1 MADPAGTSQQLMH
14 AAAHAYKSLLAAT
27 LFSAVLLASPSRADN
42 GPEALLNQV
51 FDAISQNKLDVAL
64 TQVESLLRSNPNFR
78 LANLIKGDLL
88 IARAR
93 PLRALGDA
101 PNAPRE
107 RLEDLRAE
115 AIARLK
121 AYRERPPADKV
132 PRYILEMQ
140 PEQRYAVVVDA
151 ERARLFLYQNV
162 EGIPRL
168 VADYYISAGK
178 RGMDKIREGDEKTPI
193 GVYYVTAN
201 LPRSK
206 LSDFYGSGAFPISY
220 PNEWDK
226 RLGRNGHG
234 IWLHGTPSD
243 TFSRPPRAS
252 NGCVVLSNRDLDALA
267 KTLQV
272 GLTPVIISEKIE
284 WQTVTELA
292 ADRKALKDA
301 IEQWR
306 ADWESRDTLRY
317 LQHYS
322 KKFSSGTQDFSAWA
336 KHKETVNAGKDW
348 IKVGVTGVSMFRS
361 PGQDLVVVSFEQD
374 YRSNNLANNMKKRQY
389 WSNEGG
395 HWRIVY
401 EGAA

>member
-1 MADPAGTSQQLMH
+1 MVPAKYLR
-14 AAAHAYKSLLAAT
+14 T
-27 LFSAVLLASPSRADN
+27 LFLTVTAFSAITLATAVRADA

-51 FDAISQNKLDVAL
+51 FESINQNRLDKAL
-64 TQVESLLRSNPNFR
+64 TQVEALLRSNPNFR

-93 PLRALGDA
+93 PLRTLGDA

-115 AIARLK
+115 AMARLK
-121 AYRERPPADKV
+121 AYREPPPAGKV

-151 ERARLFLYQNV
+151 ERARLFLYQNIGGV
-162 EGIPRL
+162 PKL
-168 VADYYISAGK
+168 AADYYISAGK
-178 RGMDKIREGDEKTPI
+178 RGMEKFREGDEKTPI

-206 LSDFYGSGAFPISY
+206 LTDFYGSGAFPISY

-267 KTLQV
+267 KSLQV

-284 WQTVTELA
+284 WQSIGELA

-306 ADWESRDTLRY
+306 TDWEGRDTSRY
-317 LQHYS
+317 MRHYS
-322 KKFSSGTQDFSAWA
+322 KKFASGNQNYSAWA
-336 KHKETVNAGKDW
+336 QHKQTVNAGKTW
-348 IKVGVTGVSMFRS
+348 IKVGVSGLSMFRS
-361 PGQDLVVVSFEQD
+361 PGQNLVVVSFAQD
-374 YRSNNLANNMKKRQY
+374 YRSNNLENTMKKRQY
-389 WSNEGG
+389 WSNESG

>member
-1 MADPAGTSQQLMH
+1 MVPVKTFRALFLTVTA
-14 AAAHAYKSLLAAT
+14 
-27 LFSAVLLASPSRADN
+27 FSAITLATAVRADA

-51 FDAISQNKLDVAL
+51 FESINQNRLDTAL
-64 TQVESLLRSNPNFR
+64 KQVEALLRSNPNFR

-93 PLRALGDA
+93 PLRTLGDA
-101 PNAPRE
+101 PNAPRD
-107 RLEDLRAE
+107 RLDDLRAE
-115 AIARLK
+115 AMARLK
-121 AYRERPPADKV
+121 AYREPPPAGKV

-162 EGIPRL
+162 SGVPKL
-168 VADYYISAGK
+168 AADYYISAGK

-206 LSDFYGSGAFPISY
+206 LSDFYGSGAFPINY

-252 NGCVVLSNRDLDALA
+252 NGCVVLSNQDLDALA
-267 KTLQV
+267 KSLQV

-284 WQTVTELA
+284 WQSISELA
-292 ADRKALKDA
+292 AERKALKDA

-306 ADWESRDTLRY
+306 ADWESRDTSRY
-317 LQHYS
+317 MRHYS
-322 KKFSSGTQDFSAWA
+322 KKFSSGNQDYSAWA
-336 KHKETVNAGKDW
+336 QHKQTVNAGKAW
-348 IKVGVTGVSMFRS
+348 IKVGVSGLSMFRS
-361 PGQDLVVVSFEQD
+361 PGQNLVVVSFAQD
-374 YRSNNLANNMKKRQY
+374 YRSNNLDNSMKKRQY
-389 WSNEGG
+389 WSNESG

>member
-1 MADPAGTSQQLMH
+1 MVPAKYLR
-14 AAAHAYKSLLAAT
+14 T
-27 LFSAVLLASPSRADN
+27 LFLTVTAFSAITLATAVRADA

-51 FDAISQNKLDVAL
+51 FESINQNRLDKAL
-64 TQVESLLRSNPNFR
+64 TQVEALLRSNPNFR

-93 PLRALGDA
+93 PLRTLGDA

-115 AIARLK
+115 AMARLK
-121 AYRERPPADKV
+121 AYREPPPAGKV

-151 ERARLFLYQNV
+151 ERARLFLYQNIGGV
-162 EGIPRL
+162 PKL
-168 VADYYISAGK
+168 AADYYISAGK
-178 RGMDKIREGDEKTPI
+178 RGMEKFREGDEKTPI

-206 LSDFYGSGAFPISY
+206 LTDFYGSGAFPISY

-267 KTLQV
+267 KSLQV

-284 WQTVTELA
+284 WQSIGELA

-306 ADWESRDTLRY
+306 ADWEGRDTSRY
-317 LQHYS
+317 MRHYS
-322 KKFSSGTQDFSAWA
+322 KKFASGNQDYSAWA
-336 KHKETVNAGKDW
+336 QHKQTVNAGKTW
-348 IKVGVTGVSMFRS
+348 IKVGVSGLSMFRS
-361 PGQDLVVVSFEQD
+361 PGQNLVVVSFAQD
-374 YRSNNLANNMKKRQY
+374 YRSNNLENSMKKRQY
-389 WSNEGG
+389 WSNESG

>member
-1 MADPAGTSQQLMH
+1 MYPAKYLR
-14 AAAHAYKSLLAAT
+14 ALFLAVTA
-27 LFSAVLLASPSRADN
+27 FSAIILTTAVRADA
-42 GPEALLNQV
+42 GPEALLNQI
-51 FDAISQNKLDVAL
+51 FESINQNRLDKAL
-64 TQVESLLRSNPNFR
+64 TQVEALLRTNPNFR

-93 PLRALGDA
+93 PLRTLGDA

-107 RLEDLRAE
+107 RLDDLRAE
-115 AIARLK
+115 AMARLK
-121 AYRERPPADKV
+121 AYREPPPAGKV

-140 PEQRYAVVVDA
+140 PEQRYTVVVDA

-162 EGIPRL
+162 GGVPKL
-168 VADYYISAGK
+168 AADYYISAGK
-178 RGMDKIREGDEKTPI
+178 RGMEKVREGDEKTPI

-206 LSDFYGSGAFPISY
+206 LTDFYGSGAFPISY

-252 NGCVVLSNRDLDALA
+252 NGCVVLSNQDLDALA
-267 KTLQV
+267 KSLQV

-284 WQTVTELA
+284 WQSIAELA

-306 ADWESRDTLRY
+306 ADWEGRDTSRY
-317 LQHYS
+317 MRHYS
-322 KKFSSGTQDFSAWA
+322 KKFASGNQDYSAWA
-336 KHKETVNAGKDW
+336 QHKQTVNAGKTW
-348 IKVGVTGVSMFRS
+348 IKVGVSGLSMFRS
-361 PGQDLVVVSFEQD
+361 PGQNLVVVSFAQD
-374 YRSNNLANNMKKRQY
+374 YRSNNLENSMKKRQY
-389 WSNEGG
+389 WSNESG

>member
-1 MADPAGTSQQLMH
+1 MH
-14 AAAHAYKSLLAAT
+14 PVKFARKFFLAAT
-27 LFSAVLLASPSRADN
+27 AFSAFFVSSPVRADA

-51 FDAISQNKLDVAL
+51 FDAINQNRLDTAL
-64 TQVESLLRSNPNFR
+64 TQVEALLRSNPNFR

-88 IARAR
+88 IARSR
-93 PLRALGDA
+93 PLRSLGDA

-107 RLEDLRAE
+107 KLEDLRAE

-151 ERARLFLYQNV
+151 QRARLFLYQNV
-162 EGIPRL
+162 GGVPRL
-168 VADYYISAGK
+168 AADYYISAGK

-206 LSDFYGSGAFPISY
+206 LTDFYGSGAFPISY

-284 WQTVTELA
+284 WQSVDELA

-306 ADWESRDTLRY
+306 ADWESRDTSRY
-317 LQHYS
+317 LKHYS
-322 KKFSSGTQDFSAWA
+322 KKFSSGNQDYAAWA
-336 KHKETVNAGKDW
+336 KHKEGVNAGKEW
-348 IKVGVTGVSMFRS
+348 IKVGVNGVSIFRS

-374 YRSNNLANNMKKRQY
+374 YRSNNLANAMKKRQY
-389 WSNEGG
+389 WINEGG

>member
-1 MADPAGTSQQLMH
+1 MH
-14 AAAHAYKSLLAAT
+14 AVKYLHTLFLTATIFSAILLATPA
-27 LFSAVLLASPSRADN
+27 RADA

-51 FDAISQNKLDVAL
+51 FDAINQNRLDAAL
-64 TQVESLLRSNPNFR
+64 TQVETLLRSNPNFR

-88 IARAR
+88 IARVR
-93 PLRALGDA
+93 PLRSLGDA
-101 PNAPRE
+101 PNAPPD
-107 RLEDLRAE
+107 RLNDLRAE

-121 AYRERPPADKV
+121 AYREPPPADKV
-132 PRYILEMQ
+132 PRYILEMR
-140 PEQRYAVVVDA
+140 PEQRFAVVVDA
-151 ERARLFLYQNV
+151 QRARLFLYQNV
-162 EGIPRL
+162 EGVLRL
-168 VADYYISAGK
+168 AADYYISAGK

-267 KTLQV
+267 KSLQV

-284 WQTVTELA
+284 WQSIDELA
-292 ADRKALKDA
+292 IDRKALKDA

-306 ADWESRDTLRY
+306 SDWESRDTTRY

-322 KKFSSGTQDFSAWA
+322 KKFSSVSQDYSAWS
-336 KHKETVNAGKDW
+336 KHKETVNAGKEW
-348 IKVGVTGVSMFRS
+348 IKVGVSGLSMFRS
-361 PGQDLVVVSFEQD
+361 PGQDLIVVSFEQD
-374 YRSNNLANNMKKRQY
+374 YRSNNLANSMKKRQY
-389 WSNEGG
+389 WINESG

>member
-1 MADPAGTSQQLMH
+1 MSAVKYLQ
-14 AAAHAYKSLLAAT
+14 T
-27 LFSAVLLASPSRADN
+27 LFLTATVFSTIALATAVRADAE
-42 GPEALLNQV
+42 PEALLNQV
-51 FDAISQNKLDVAL
+51 FDSINQNRLGAAL
-64 TQVESLLRSNPNFR
+64 TQVEALLNSNPNFR

-93 PLRALGDA
+93 ALRTLGDV

-115 AIARLK
+115 ALARLN
-121 AYRERPPADKV
+121 AYRERPPADQV
-132 PRYILEMQ
+132 PRYILQMQ
-140 PEQRYAVVVDA
+140 PEQRYAIVVDA
-151 ERARLFLYQNV
+151 QRARLFLYQNIGGV
-162 EGIPRL
+162 PRL
-168 VADYYISAGK
+168 SADYYISAGK

-201 LPRSK
+201 LPRAK
-206 LSDFYGSGAFPISY
+206 LSDFYGSGAYPISY

-226 RLGRNGHG
+226 RQGRNGHG

-267 KTLQV
+267 KSLQV

-284 WQTVTELA
+284 WQSLIELT

-306 ADWESRDTLRY
+306 VDWESRDTMRY
-317 LQHYS
+317 LRHYS
-322 KKFSSGTQDFSAWA
+322 KKFSSDKHDYTTWA
-336 KHKETVNAGKDW
+336 KHKKSVNAGKRW
-348 IKVGVTGVSMFRS
+348 IKVDVSGLSIFRS
-361 PGQDLVVVSFEQD
+361 PGQNLVVVSFAQD
-374 YRSNNLANNMKKRQY
+374 YRSNNLENSMKKRQY
-389 WSNEGG
+389 WSNESG

>member
-1 MADPAGTSQQLMH
+1 MVPAKYLR
-14 AAAHAYKSLLAAT
+14 T
-27 LFSAVLLASPSRADN
+27 LFLTVTAFSAITLATAVRADA

-51 FDAISQNKLDVAL
+51 FESINQNRLDKAL
-64 TQVESLLRSNPNFR
+64 TQVEALLRSNPNFR

-93 PLRALGDA
+93 PLRTLGDA

-115 AIARLK
+115 AMARLK
-121 AYRERPPADKV
+121 AYREPPPAGKV

-151 ERARLFLYQNV
+151 ERARLFLYQNIGGV
-162 EGIPRL
+162 PKL
-168 VADYYISAGK
+168 AADYYISAGK
-178 RGMDKIREGDEKTPI
+178 RGMEKFREGDEKTPI

-206 LSDFYGSGAFPISY
+206 LTDFYGSGAFPISY

-267 KTLQV
+267 KSLQV

-284 WQTVTELA
+284 WQSIGELA

-306 ADWESRDTLRY
+306 ADWEGRDTSRY
-317 LQHYS
+317 MRHYS
-322 KKFSSGTQDFSAWA
+322 KKFASGNQNYSAWA
-336 KHKETVNAGKDW
+336 QHKQTVNAGKTW
-348 IKVGVTGVSMFRS
+348 IKVGVSGLSMFRS
-361 PGQDLVVVSFEQD
+361 PGQNLVVVSFAQD
-374 YRSNNLANNMKKRQY
+374 YRSNNLENSMKKRQY
-389 WSNEGG
+389 WSNESG

>member
-1 MADPAGTSQQLMH
+1 MVPAKYLR
-14 AAAHAYKSLLAAT
+14 T
-27 LFSAVLLASPSRADN
+27 LFLTVTAFSAITLATAVRADA

-51 FDAISQNKLDVAL
+51 FESINQNRLDKAL
-64 TQVESLLRSNPNFR
+64 TQVEALLRSNPNFR

-93 PLRALGDA
+93 PLRTLGDA

-115 AIARLK
+115 AMARLK
-121 AYRERPPADKV
+121 AYREPPPAGKV

-151 ERARLFLYQNV
+151 ERARLFLYQNIGGV
-162 EGIPRL
+162 PKL
-168 VADYYISAGK
+168 AADYYISAGK
-178 RGMDKIREGDEKTPI
+178 RGMEKFREGDEKTPI

-206 LSDFYGSGAFPISY
+206 LTDFYGSGAFPISY

-267 KTLQV
+267 KSLQV

-284 WQTVTELA
+284 WQSIGELA

-306 ADWESRDTLRY
+306 TDWEGRDTSRY
-317 LQHYS
+317 MRHYS
-322 KKFSSGTQDFSAWA
+322 KKFASGNQNYSAWA
-336 KHKETVNAGKDW
+336 QHKQTVNAGKTW
-348 IKVGVTGVSMFRS
+348 IKVGVSGLSMFRS
-361 PGQDLVVVSFEQD
+361 PGQNLVVVSFAQD
-374 YRSNNLANNMKKRQY
+374 YRSNNLENSMKKRQY
-389 WSNEGG
+389 WSNESG

>member
-1 MADPAGTSQQLMH
+1 MVPAKYLR
-14 AAAHAYKSLLAAT
+14 T
-27 LFSAVLLASPSRADN
+27 LFLTVTAFSAITLATAVRADA

-51 FDAISQNKLDVAL
+51 FESINQNRLDKAL
-64 TQVESLLRSNPNFR
+64 TQVEALLRSNPNFR

-93 PLRALGDA
+93 PLRTLGDA

-115 AIARLK
+115 AMARLK
-121 AYRERPPADKV
+121 AYREPPPAGKV

-151 ERARLFLYQNV
+151 ERARLFLYQNIGGV
-162 EGIPRL
+162 PKL
-168 VADYYISAGK
+168 AADYYISAGK
-178 RGMDKIREGDEKTPI
+178 RGMEKFREGDEKTPI

-206 LSDFYGSGAFPISY
+206 LTDFYGSGAFPISY

-267 KTLQV
+267 KSLQV

-284 WQTVTELA
+284 WQSSGELA

-306 ADWESRDTLRY
+306 TDWEGRDTSRY
-317 LQHYS
+317 MRHYS
-322 KKFSSGTQDFSAWA
+322 KKFASGNQNYSAWA
-336 KHKETVNAGKDW
+336 QHKQTVNAGKTW
-348 IKVGVTGVSMFRS
+348 IKVGVSGLSMFRS
-361 PGQDLVVVSFEQD
+361 PGQNLVVVSFAQD
-374 YRSNNLANNMKKRQY
+374 YRSNNLENSMKKRQY
-389 WSNEGG
+389 WSNESG

>member
-1 MADPAGTSQQLMH
+1 MYPAKYLR
-14 AAAHAYKSLLAAT
+14 T
-27 LFSAVLLASPSRADN
+27 LFLAVTAFSAITLTTAVRADA
-42 GPEALLNQV
+42 GPEALLNQI
-51 FDAISQNKLDVAL
+51 FESINQNRLDKAL
-64 TQVESLLRSNPNFR
+64 TQVEALLRTNPNFR

-93 PLRALGDA
+93 PLRTLGDA

-107 RLEDLRAE
+107 RLDDLRAE
-115 AIARLK
+115 AMARLK
-121 AYRERPPADKV
+121 AYREPPPAGKV

-162 EGIPRL
+162 GGVPKL
-168 VADYYISAGK
+168 AADYYISAGK
-178 RGMDKIREGDEKTPI
+178 RGMEKVREGDEKTPI

-206 LSDFYGSGAFPISY
+206 LTDFYGSGAFPISY

-252 NGCVVLSNRDLDALA
+252 NGCVVLSNQDLDALA
-267 KTLQV
+267 KSLQV

-284 WQTVTELA
+284 WQSIAELA

-306 ADWESRDTLRY
+306 ADWEGRDTSRY
-317 LQHYS
+317 MRHYS
-322 KKFSSGTQDFSAWA
+322 KKFASGNQDYSAWA
-336 KHKETVNAGKDW
+336 QHKQTVNAGKTW
-348 IKVGVTGVSMFRS
+348 IKVGVSGLSMFRS
-361 PGQDLVVVSFEQD
+361 PGQNLVVVSFAQD
-374 YRSNNLANNMKKRQY
+374 YRSNNLENSMKKRQY
-389 WSNEGG
+389 WSNESG

>member
-1 MADPAGTSQQLMH
+1 MQAVKYLQKLLLTATVSSAIFIAAPARSD
-14 AAAHAYKSLLAAT
+14 S
-27 LFSAVLLASPSRADN
+27 

-51 FDAISQNKLDVAL
+51 FDSITQNRLDTAL
-64 TQVESLLRSNPNFR
+64 TQVEALLRSNPNFR

-88 IARAR
+88 IARVR
-93 PLRALGDA
+93 PLRSMGDA

-107 RLEDLRAE
+107 RLDDLRAE
-115 AIARLK
+115 ALARLK

-140 PEQRYAVVVDA
+140 PQQRYAVVVDA
-151 ERARLFLYQNV
+151 QRARLFLYQNV
-162 EGIPRL
+162 EGVPRL

-178 RGMDKIREGDEKTPI
+178 RGMEKIREGDEKTPI

-267 KTLQV
+267 QTLQV

-284 WQTVTELA
+284 WQSIDELA
-292 ADRKALKDA
+292 ADRKALRDA
-301 IEQWR
+301 IDSWR
-306 ADWESRDTLRY
+306 TDWESRDTARY

-322 KKFSSGTQDFSAWA
+322 KKFSSGNQDYADWA
-336 KHKETVNAGKDW
+336 KHKGNVNAGKEW
-348 IKVGVTGVSMFRS
+348 IKVGVSGLSMFRS
-361 PGQDLVVVSFEQD
+361 PGQELVVVSFEQN
-374 YRSNNLANNMKKRQY
+374 YRSNNLENSMKKRQY
-389 WSNEGG
+389 WINEGG
-395 HWRIVY
+395 QWRIVY

>member
-1 MADPAGTSQQLMH
+1 MVPAKYLR
-14 AAAHAYKSLLAAT
+14 T
-27 LFSAVLLASPSRADN
+27 LFLTVTAFSAITLATAVRADA

-51 FDAISQNKLDVAL
+51 FESINQNRLDKAL
-64 TQVESLLRSNPNFR
+64 TQVEALLRSNPNFR

-93 PLRALGDA
+93 PLRTLGDA

-115 AIARLK
+115 AMARLK
-121 AYRERPPADKV
+121 AYREPPPAGKV
-132 PRYILEMQ
+132 PRYILEMH

-151 ERARLFLYQNV
+151 ERARLFLYQNIGGV
-162 EGIPRL
+162 PKL
-168 VADYYISAGK
+168 AADYYISAGK
-178 RGMDKIREGDEKTPI
+178 RGMEKFREGDEKTPI

-206 LSDFYGSGAFPISY
+206 LTDFYGSGAFPISY

-267 KTLQV
+267 KSLQV

-284 WQTVTELA
+284 WQSIGELA

-306 ADWESRDTLRY
+306 TDWEGRDTSRY
-317 LQHYS
+317 MRHYS
-322 KKFSSGTQDFSAWA
+322 KKFASGNQNYSAWA
-336 KHKETVNAGKDW
+336 QHKQTVNAGKTW
-348 IKVGVTGVSMFRS
+348 IKVGVSGLSMFRS
-361 PGQDLVVVSFEQD
+361 PGQNLVVVSFAQD
-374 YRSNNLANNMKKRQY
+374 YRSNNLENSMKKRQY
-389 WSNEGG
+389 WSNESG